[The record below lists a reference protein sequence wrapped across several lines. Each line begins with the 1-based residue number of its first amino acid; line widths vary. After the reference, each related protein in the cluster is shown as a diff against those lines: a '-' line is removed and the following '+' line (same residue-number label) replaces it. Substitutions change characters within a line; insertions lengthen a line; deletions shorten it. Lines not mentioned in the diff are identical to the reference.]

1 MAGVKRRQ
9 EEERGM
15 MLNPDKFIVEGA
27 EGFARI
33 SRQHVYA
40 KCLSVNGLPGS
51 WDRIETSRK
60 HAEQERPNW
69 NRTVSGGTLQGT
81 TEAAYCQCQLGVG
94 SAHSSDE
101 AWKVSNNRHG
111 GAKGLTEQG
120 TRGGER

>member
-27 EGFARI
+27 EGFART
-33 SRQHVYA
+33 SKQHGYA

-51 WDRIETSRK
+51 WDRIETSGK
-60 HAEQERPNW
+60 HAEQERPSCNQME
-69 NRTVSGGTLQGT
+69 VGGMLQGR
-81 TEAAYCQCQLGVG
+81 TEAAYCECQLGVG
-94 SAHSSDE
+94 SAHSSEE

-111 GAKGLTEQG
+111 GAKGLTGQG